1 MRSRPRRRYGS
12 GTLYRLPNGH
22 WRAQV
27 TVRRADGRR
36 RQISR
41 DARSEEDARRLLES
55 LLEQLGR
62 EHDPADR
69 ETLGAYLMTWL
80 AQVEPSV
87 RPRTIESYRGLLTLH
102 VEPLLGGIY
111 LDRLRPSDVGRLI
124 ADRLSV
130 GLSPTTVTRILAA
143 LSMAL
148 AAAVRDGR
156 IPRNVARLVRW
167 PKVERHEISALS
179 VATADAWP
187 NPPRVQHPS
196 RVSGQND
203 G

>member
-1 MRSRPRRRYGS
+1 MRSRSRRRYGT
-12 GTLYRLPNGH
+12 GTLFRLPSGH

-27 TVRRADGRR
+27 AFRRADGRR

-41 DARSEEDARRLLES
+41 DARTEEDARRLLDG

-62 EHDPADR
+62 DHDPADR
-69 ETLGAYLMTWL
+69 ETVGAYLVTWL

-87 RPRTIESYRGLLTLH
+87 RPRTIVSYRGLLTKH
-102 VEPLLGGIY
+102 VDPLLGGIF

-130 GLSPTTVTRILAA
+130 GLSPTTVTRILVV

-148 AAAVRDGR
+148 AAAVRDGP

-179 VATADAWP
+179 VATARRILEIGRA
-187 NPPRVQHPS
+187 
-196 RVSGQND
+196 
-203 G
+203 